1 MKYYVSNGVKIIEC
15 APSEFKLVMMNRPKK
30 NLGKSTYVNANFFAS
45 GRQNGERYTVPVNF
59 LVCDYEASGNEEKE
73 LNNIRGRFIGN
84 KYYYDSYPPSGG
96 VPQFCGKS
104 LTTFYIENGKP
115 AISDITAVRQTMT
128 YATSG
133 IPVMLNGKD
142 VIWKT
147 YVHPQGW
154 TGGELYGTYH
164 IFLGLKRGSNTIYLM
179 SWKSNSSNLISSG
192 EGFKKF
198 STMGF
203 SDVIKLDG
211 GGSEIMKYQGSIK
224 HATGENRQINCII
237 EVCAQSTPSSGKN
250 PTSSSGNS
258 TGGAQETK
266 KKNPYPVPTRVIKK
280 GCSGNDVRWVQ
291 FQLNNAGFACAIDG
305 SFGPKSVSILKSY
318 QISRDLEVDGSC
330 GPATRKSL
338 LNE

>member
-96 VPQFCGKS
+96 VPQFCGKA

-250 PTSSSGNS
+250 PTPSSGNS
-258 TGGAQETK
+258 AGGAQETK

-291 FQLNNAGFACAIDG
+291 FQLNNAGFTCAIDG
-305 SFGPKSVSILKSY
+305 SFGPKSVSTLKSY
-318 QISRDLEVDGSC
+318 QISRDLEIDGSC

>member
-96 VPQFCGKS
+96 VPQFCGKA

-305 SFGPKSVSILKSY
+305 SFGPKSVSTLKSY

>member
-15 APSEFKLVMMNRPKK
+15 APSEFKLVMVNRPKK
-30 NLGKSTYVNANFFAS
+30 NLGKSTYVNANFFAA
-45 GRQNGERYTVPVNF
+45 GKQNGERYTVPVNF
-59 LVCDYEASGNEEKE
+59 LVCDYEASGNEEKK
-73 LNNIRGRFIGN
+73 LNDLRGYYVGN

-96 VPQFCGKS
+96 VPQFCGKA

-211 GGSEIMKYQGSIK
+211 GGSEIMKYQGSVK

-250 PTSSSGNS
+250 PTPLSGNS
-258 TGGAQETK
+258 TSGAQETK

-291 FQLNNAGFACAIDG
+291 FQLNNAGFTCAIDG
-305 SFGPKSVSILKSY
+305 SFGPKSVSTLKSY
-318 QISRDLEVDGSC
+318 QTARGLGVDGSC
-330 GPATRKSL
+330 GLATRKSL

>member
-1 MKYYVSNGVKIIEC
+1 MKYYISNGVKIIEC
-15 APSEFKLVMMNRPKK
+15 APSEFKLVMVNRPKK
-30 NLGKSTYVNANFFAS
+30 NLGKSTYVNANFFAA
-45 GRQNGERYTVPVNF
+45 GKQNGERYTVPVNF
-59 LVCDYEASGNEEKE
+59 LVCDYEASGNEEKK
-73 LNNIRGRFIGN
+73 LNDLRGYYVGN
-84 KYYYDSYPPSGG
+84 KYYYNSYPPSGG

-115 AISDITAVRQTMT
+115 AISDITVVRQTMT

-179 SWKSNSSNLISSG
+179 SWKSNSNNLISSG

-305 SFGPKSVSILKSY
+305 SFGPKSVSTLKSY
-318 QISRDLEVDGSC
+318 QTARGLGVDGSC

>member
-96 VPQFCGKS
+96 VPQFCGKA

-250 PTSSSGNS
+250 PASSSGNS

-291 FQLNNAGFACAIDG
+291 FQLNNAGFTCAIDG
-305 SFGPKSVSILKSY
+305 SFGPKSVSTLKSY
-318 QISRDLEVDGSC
+318 QTARGLEIDGSC

>member
-96 VPQFCGKS
+96 VPQFCGKA

-291 FQLNNAGFACAIDG
+291 FQLNNAGFTCAIDG
-305 SFGPKSVSILKSY
+305 SFGPKSVSTLKSY

>member
-237 EVCAQSTPSSGKN
+237 EVCAQLTPSSGKN
-250 PTSSSGNS
+250 PTPSSGNS

-291 FQLNNAGFACAIDG
+291 FQLNNAGFTCAIDG
-305 SFGPKSVSILKSY
+305 SFGPKSVSTLKSY